1 MIENSNEKIIQID
14 TRINAKAKVLYIWKH
29 WENYVLAYKKI
40 PATNIHLER
49 LLIYQSASKYLHISK
64 YLLEYYIVF
73 WQYFVMVLEIF
84 DEICMHTAAI
94 PYIGNI

>member
-40 PATNIHLER
+40 PATNIYLER

-64 YLLEYYIVF
+64 YLLKFEKPIRKTIKMKL
-73 WQYFVMVLEIF
+73 QRSIF
-84 DEICMHTAAI
+84 SIQT
-94 PYIGNI
+94 

>member
-40 PATNIHLER
+40 PATNIYLER
-49 LLIYQSASKYLHISK
+49 LLIYQSA
-64 YLLEYYIVF
+64 
-73 WQYFVMVLEIF
+73 
-84 DEICMHTAAI
+84 
-94 PYIGNI
+94 